1 MNAEMA
7 MFTAWSYGLAAL
19 VYAIFSLYLAA
30 GWRSSHGSSARRRAL
45 SVAVALCALW
55 AAAGLAFALWGR
67 EVFLAASLLSDVLRF
82 GGWYFFLLT
91 LLRPESGAHAP
102 ASKSPRWLP
111 LAALALVLG
120 GVLAQLLA
128 LLGIAVPG
136 GAQRLALLDSL
147 AMAVFALVLV
157 EQLFRNVDSDS
168 RWSIKPLCLGLGGA
182 FLFDL
187 FLYSDALLFNRIDAD
202 AFSIRGFVHALAVP
216 LVAVSTLRSRGWK
229 TRIVLSRR
237 AALQSATLA
246 MVGIYL
252 LFMAAAGYYVRYFGG
267 DWGRAIQLAVLFAA
281 LLMLGALAVSGSMR
295 ATLRVLVGKHFFSYR
310 YDYREEWLRFTQAL
324 SSQDGFSGMGTHAV
338 RGLADMVE
346 SPAGALWLK
355 DPSKRFFAQAAC
367 WNLPISAA
375 TEDAGGALCCF
386 LNESGWVLNLE
397 EYRAAPRRYE
407 RLDLPAWLLEVPNA
421 WLVVPL
427 ATCNELIGFVVLA
440 TARTR
445 VDVNWEVND
454 LLKTAGRQAGAFLG
468 QMQASD
474 ALLEARKFDAF
485 NRMSAFV
492 VHDLKNIV
500 AQLSLM
506 LKNAERHRDNPEFQ
520 QDMRMTVEHSVER
533 MRQLMMQLREGAT
546 PVDSPRGIDLCEL
559 IRRVQTAKAG
569 QGREVEVELEIEPE
583 PGIDPKSERGCEAG
597 KPLADALE
605 KAPRVAGETRER
617 VVARGHEDRV
627 ERVIGHVVQNA
638 LDATE
643 SGGRVWVRLAR
654 QGGHA
659 RIEVG
664 DTGCGMT
671 KEFLRERL
679 FKPFQTTKPAGMGI
693 GAYESFQYVHEL
705 GGKISVDSAL
715 DVGTRVSLLFPLF
728 DGGAGMD
735 SSSLLKEPE

>member
-1 MNAEMA
+1 MEAGIA
-7 MFTAWSYGLAAL
+7 TITAWSYGLAAFI
-19 VYAIFSLYLAA
+19 YAAFALYLAA
-30 GWRSSHGSSARRRAL
+30 GWRSGARSRAL

-55 AAAGLAFALWGR
+55 GAAGVAFALW
-67 EVFLAASLLSDVLRF
+67 ENAVFLAGSLLADVLRF

-91 LLRPESGAHAP
+91 LLRPEP
-102 ASKSPRWLP
+102 ADAASPAGLPKNLRWL
-111 LAALALVLG
+111 AGGAVALVAG
-120 GVLAQLLA
+120 GVVAQLLSA
-128 LLGIAVPG
+128 LGVAVPG
-136 GAQRLALLDSL
+136 GAQRLALLASL
-147 AMAVFALVLV
+147 AMAVFALALI
-157 EQLFRNVDSDS
+157 EQLFRNVASDS
-168 RWSIKPLCLGLGGA
+168 LWSIKPLCLGLGGA

-187 FLYSDALLFNRIDAD
+187 YLYSDALLFNRIDVD
-202 AFSIRGFVHALAVP
+202 AFSIRGFAHALVVP
-216 LVAVSTLRSRGWK
+216 LVAVSTVRSRDWK
-229 TRIVLSRR
+229 TRIVLSQR
-237 AALQSATLA
+237 AALQSATLV
-246 MVGIYL
+246 MVGVYL

-267 DWGRAIQLAVLFAA
+267 DWGRAFQLALLFAA
-281 LLMLGALAVSGSMR
+281 LLILGVLAVSGSMR
-295 ATLRVLVGKHFFSYR
+295 AKLRVLVGKHFFSYR

-324 SSQDGFSGMGTHAV
+324 SAQDGFSEMGAHVV

-355 DPSKRFFAQAAC
+355 DPSGRFFAQAAC
-367 WNLPISAA
+367 WNLPLSSA
-375 TEDAGGALCCF
+375 TEDAGGELCRF
-386 LNESGWVLNLE
+386 LIESGWVINLE
-397 EYRAAPRRYE
+397 EYRSLPRRYD
-407 RLDLPAWLLEVPNA
+407 RLDLPRWLVEVPNA

-427 ATCNELIGFVVLA
+427 ATGSELIGFVVLA

-445 VDVNWEVND
+445 IDVNWEVND

-520 QDMRMTVEHSVER
+520 QDMLMTVEHSVER

-546 PVDSPRGIDLCEL
+546 PVDSPRGIDLGDV

-569 QGREVEVELEIEPE
+569 QGRDVEVEVG
-583 PGIDPKSERGCEAG
+583 PGVEAG
-597 KPLADALE
+597 
-605 KAPRVAGETRER
+605 ER
-617 VVARGHEDRV
+617 VVAKGHEDRV

-643 SGGRVWVRLAR
+643 RGGRVWVRLER
-654 QGGHA
+654 QDGHA
-659 RIEVG
+659 RVEVG

-671 KEFLRERL
+671 TEFLRERL

-705 GGKISVDSAL
+705 GGKVSVDSAL
-715 DVGTRVSLLFPLF
+715 DVGTRVSLLLPLF
-728 DGGAGMD
+728 DAGGGMD
-735 SSSLLKEPE
+735 SSMQLKESE